1 MKLTDVTK
9 EYKIKGGGAVKA
21 LDGISFELPERGM
34 VFLLGKSGSGK
45 TTLLNLMSG
54 LDTLDGGEI
63 EYRGRN
69 LGNFTPSEMD
79 SFRNTCCGFVFQD
92 YNLIPELTVG
102 ENIALALQLQG
113 DRDTNAKVEKALK
126 DVELEGYKN
135 RRIYELSGGQKQR
148 IAIAR
153 ALVKNPEIIFADE
166 PTGALDSATGRT
178 ILELLKEISKKKL
191 VVVVTH
197 DRESAEKYAD
207 RIIEL
212 ADGRVIGDTLTEQNI
227 EQIKATTIEW
237 KKPKMPLKAAVKI
250 GCSNFKHHPIR
261 LICTILLAV
270 IAFTFLGISL
280 AIYSTDFDD
289 LVLRAMDKNGVTYT
303 QLRKSSS
310 SYSPLIKEEERKA
323 AGEKTGISP
332 LGVVEYYPTIDG
344 LDGADMVYYSAL
356 PDKVVEADGES
367 LKALGLTYVGNLPAA
382 DGEIAVTEYLAE
394 MFSVFGII
402 DDGDICGIQINV
414 DGKPYTITA
423 VVDTHFDGEK
433 YSSLKD
439 VSQDAESSLVTMF
452 YGDMVSSLHSALF
465 FSDISDYYD
474 DGVINTNRN
483 LMVTAFGAPITVRTI
498 SKVKSA
504 DKIFSFDGTR
514 DGNFLPAGLIPT
526 MLGSMSCNI
535 DYGNKKVTTYG
546 QLFGILLEERYG
558 EENVGGD
565 KYIEIYREMLGQYDI
580 PTIFE
585 FTMFS
590 RDGELSY
597 KFNVDGFFYREN
609 ADSLVVLGNSDYSEL
624 YEVLGGRYSSIIIPV
639 NRANINNY
647 LGGDG
652 LEIYNFVAI
661 NLERIHEDISNL
673 SKAFGIISVVFLVM
687 AVMLLSYFVSQ
698 SLMDKMQ
705 TIGVLKAF
713 GCNALNLVKIFVWEG
728 LIVGGMVIVLS
739 LPIVA
744 ISCAII
750 NGVVN
755 AQAVAGVAIFMLNL
769 FTAAALVII
778 TLALSL
784 LSCIIPILR
793 LSRFKPTDFAQLD
806 I

>member
-9 EYKIKGGGAVKA
+9 VYKIKGGGVVKA
-21 LDGISFELPERGM
+21 LGGVSFELPERGM

-45 TTLLNLMSG
+45 TTLLNVMSG

-69 LGNFTPSEMD
+69 LRNFTPAEMD
-79 SFRNTCCGFVFQD
+79 SFRNTCCGFVFQE

-102 ENIALALQLQG
+102 ENVALALQLQG
-113 DRDTNAKVEKALK
+113 DKDTDAKVKEVLK
-126 DVELEGYKN
+126 MVELQGYKD

-166 PTGALDSATGRT
+166 PTGALDSATGTT
-178 ILELLKEISKKKL
+178 ILDLLKEISAEKL

-197 DRESAEKYAD
+197 DRESAERYAD

-212 ADGRVIGDTLTEQNI
+212 ADGRVIGDTLTEHNT

-261 LICTILLAV
+261 LIWTILLAV

-280 AIYSTDFDD
+280 AICSTDFDD
-289 LVLRAMDKNGVTYT
+289 LVFRAMDKNGVTYT
-303 QLRKSSS
+303 QLKKVNL
-310 SYSPLIKEEERKA
+310 SYSPLIKEEERVS
-323 AGEKTGISP
+323 AGDIAGFSP
-332 LGVVEYYPTIDG
+332 LGVVEYSPTIGG

-394 MFSVFGII
+394 MFSEFGIVNG
-402 DDGDICGIQINV
+402 GDICGSQIEV
-414 DGKPYTITA
+414 DGELNTITA
-423 VVDTHFDGEK
+423 VIDTHFDGEK

-439 VSQDAESSLVTMF
+439 VPQDTESSLVTMF
-452 YGDMVSSLHSALF
+452 YGDMVSSLHSVLF

-474 DGVINTNRN
+474 DGVINTNGN

-535 DYGNKKVTTYG
+535 DYGNKNVTTYG
-546 QLFGILLEERYG
+546 QLFGILLEERYD
-558 EENVGGD
+558 EENGGGD

-580 PTIFE
+580 PTNFE

-597 KFNVDGFFYREN
+597 TFNVDGFFYREN

-624 YEVLGGRYSSIIIPV
+624 YEVLGCRYSSIIIPV
-639 NRANINNY
+639 NRANVDTY
-647 LGGDG
+647 LDG
-652 LEIYNFVAI
+652 EELAIYNVIAI
-661 NLERIHEDISNL
+661 NLSKIQEDISVL
-673 SKAFGIISVVFLVM
+673 SKIFGILSCVFLVM
-687 AVMLLSYFVSQ
+687 AALLLSYFISQ
-698 SLMDKMQ
+698 SVLDKMQ

-713 GCNALNLVKIFVWEG
+713 GCNASNLVKIFIWEG

-744 ISCAII
+744 VRCAII